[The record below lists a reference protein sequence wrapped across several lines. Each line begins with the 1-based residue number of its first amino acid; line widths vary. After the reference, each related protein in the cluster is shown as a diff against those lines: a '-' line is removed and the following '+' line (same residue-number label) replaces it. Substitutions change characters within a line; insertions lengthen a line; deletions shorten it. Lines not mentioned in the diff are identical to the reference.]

1 MADESVPPFDPKGCR
16 YDQRTYAG
24 RLSRFREM
32 TDPRTLFV
40 GDEELA
46 KVIAALSLSTDDDTL
61 TWSNSSESV
70 CVHMIPSADGV
81 CLRCCHDTC
90 TGTVTS

>member
-24 RLSRFREM
+24 RLRRFREM

-46 KVIAALSLSTDDDTL
+46 KVIAALSLSALMMTFL
-61 TWSNSSESV
+61 PGAIVVS
-70 CVHMIPSADGV
+70 
-81 CLRCCHDTC
+81 RCART
-90 TGTVTS
+90 